1 MSLFTKTAN
10 DTFAP
15 YNIAGAPRAVD
26 NHDAQV
32 WGTEVEAILRA
43 GLDGDGYIYETKA
56 ILDSSLAPAPN
67 SKAWVVLDPIA
78 ASNGIYQKFGV
89 SGEGYWERRADLPY
103 SFVTASDAGAG
114 TPNAIQATTSMPV
127 SSSALVL
134 LNIYETNTESP
145 VSVSFNG
152 GAALTIKT
160 NSGNDIAIGGLPS
173 GMIVLGVAS
182 GTTFRLVND
191 QISSAIVAA
200 AEAAAAEA
208 QASADEAAATVAG
221 KANLVGGN
229 VFEGVQSLNT
239 PLLRAQ
245 GGVEGGQITFG
256 KPATGTTLEADV
268 NVDLYENQL
277 RMIEGG
283 GDVRGAFFDFEKL
296 SPGVTNEFLFGST
309 IGANLQAKMAFFG
322 WIRDNTQP
330 ALMQWVTDPGAADWR
345 PYFNQCLT
353 DVNAASGGRGGHI
366 ILPNRD
372 IPLSYI
378 DAFTYNGIHLEG
390 AYRAYWEGEAYG
402 TRIIALANANDLITF
417 GSTSTDSESFSV
429 SRVRF
434 DCGLKTGGLVYK
446 ATRARIFSVYECSHR
461 DAYSFAEIIGGM
473 DIVFEKSHCEA
484 YRHTGLNVKGDTYRV
499 DRLRLND
506 MNISGAGTESVVTN
520 DGPALALSGQV
531 ETVDTN
537 VLRIVKAFQ
546 GVRMFSA
553 GGHAPRF
560 ITLQN
565 TQIDYC
571 KNDTMRVEAV
581 HDLKMTD
588 LYCNTSL
595 DGTAIYFGPDVR
607 AVLLN
612 KGNITGAAHSAIGF
626 AGKCFEINGFG
637 FQDWSRDSGTHPAI
651 DLVSGFDIANIHDC
665 TFGKWAENTTSGGGA
680 GQRAIRINGGTGR
693 AQIKDNWMASDLH
706 ATPIENNGSGTITI
720 GTNPTN

>member
-1 MSLFTKTAN
+1 MAFSLTAE
-10 DTFAP
+10 TVFADGPTGSPQQP
-15 YNIAGAPRAVD
+15 YKPDIRRLFSQYD
-26 NHDAQV
+26 QV
-32 WGTEVEAILRA
+32 LEA
-43 GLDGDGYIYETKA
+43 GLDGDGFIYETKA
-56 ILDSSLAPAPN
+56 IIDASLAPPPN
-67 SKAWVVLDPIA
+67 AKAWVVLDPVA
-78 ASNGIYQKFGV
+78 ANNGIYQKFGV

-103 SFVTASDAGAG
+103 SFIRASDVGAG
-114 TPNAIQATTSMPV
+114 TPNAIQATTSIPV

-134 LNIYETNTESP
+134 LNIFEPNTGSP
-145 VSVSFNG
+145 VTVSFNG
-152 GAALTIKT
+152 GVPLTVKT
-160 NSGNDIAIGGLPS
+160 NSGNDPVPGGLPG
-173 GMIVLGVAS
+173 GMIVMGVVAGAS
-182 GTTFRLVND
+182 FRLVND
-191 QISSAIVAA
+191 QVSSAIVAA
-200 AEAAAAEA
+200 AEAAAAAAED
-208 QASADEAAATVAG
+208 SADEAAATVAG

-229 VFEGVQSLNT
+229 VFEGEQSFNT
-239 PLLRAQ
+239 PRLRAQ
-245 GGVEGGQITFG
+245 GGIEGGQVVFE
-256 KPATGTTLEADV
+256 KPATDTDLDADV
-268 NVDLYENQL
+268 ITDFYGNQY
-277 RMIEGG
+277 RQYEGG
-283 GDVRGAFFDFEKL
+283 GALRGAFYDFEKL
-296 SPGVTNEFLFGST
+296 SPGITNEFLFGST
-309 IGANLQAKMAFFG
+309 IGANVQAKMAFFG

-345 PYFNQCLT
+345 PYFNQCLN
-353 DVNAASGGRGGHI
+353 DVNTASGGRGGHI

-461 DAYSFAEIIGGM
+461 DSYSFAEIIGGM

-626 AGKCFEINGFG
+626 AGKCFEIDGFG
-637 FQDWSRDSGTHPAI
+637 FQDWRRDGGTHPAI